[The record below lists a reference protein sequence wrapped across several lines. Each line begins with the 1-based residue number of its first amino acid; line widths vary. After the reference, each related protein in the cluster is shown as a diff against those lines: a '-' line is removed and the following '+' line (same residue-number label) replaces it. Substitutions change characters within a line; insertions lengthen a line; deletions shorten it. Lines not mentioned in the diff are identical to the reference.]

1 MFSFAARPA
10 GKLLYDACVARPRLK
25 AYELLAA
32 LPSCRPPSEQALAGA
47 LPRLSARYYSVAS
60 SPLTQDG
67 AARKEI
73 VSLCFS
79 VVKYEAGAGTNAAHS
94 LEGADRVYARK
105 GLCTT
110 WLDELVRPVLAGK
123 TITDKVPCFL
133 KPSEAFALPEDPDA
147 PILMVG
153 PGTGVAPFVGF
164 LEHRARKR
172 RATAVSAPP
181 PPPSALPG
189 ARPAYPARG
198 PRYRERGPPTWSA
211 ARPCRARGPPSSGR
225 RKSQRRRR
233 RRSTSA
239 AARATSTGSIASGCR
254 RTRPPAST

>member
-1 MFSFAARPA
+1 MIRALKRRPRLSVWEVSSSGSFTADLSAAPSRSVLRALAGWCSDTKERDLCLALAARPA

-60 SPLTQDG
+60 SPLTPDG

-94 LEGADRVYARK
+94 LEGADRVYAHVKDCARPGSMNWCGPSSPARPSRTK
-105 GLCTT
+105 CRASSSRRRPSPCPRTPTPRSSWSGRARRRALC
-110 WLDELVRPVLAGK
+110 R
-123 TITDKVPCFL
+123 I
-133 KPSEAFALPEDPDA
+133 
-147 PILMVG
+147 
-153 PGTGVAPFVGF
+153 

-172 RATAVSAPP
+172 RAT
-181 PPPSALPG
+181 
-189 ARPAYPARG
+189 
-198 PRYRERGPPTWSA
+198 T
-211 ARPCRARGPPSSGR
+211 
-225 RKSQRRRR
+225 
-233 RRSTSA
+233 
-239 AARATSTGSIASGCR
+239 
-254 RTRPPAST
+254 